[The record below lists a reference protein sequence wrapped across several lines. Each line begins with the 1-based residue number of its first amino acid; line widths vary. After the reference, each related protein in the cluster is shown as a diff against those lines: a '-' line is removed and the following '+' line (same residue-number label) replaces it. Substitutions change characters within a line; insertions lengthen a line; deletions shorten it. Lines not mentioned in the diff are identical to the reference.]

1 MTPSMRSW
9 GIRPRLFLAF
19 GAIASM
25 TVASSIAGYVLLA
38 GVDGTLYTIGRQSV
52 PQAIA
57 GLEMAAR
64 AQALA
69 ALAPNLLSATA
80 QDQRQRRLGE
90 LSQVRGEL
98 TQLLGQLAG
107 FPGGRQAAA
116 ELTELTTKL
125 NDQLTRLDATVE
137 LRLTTA
143 SKREQAIAVAEKA
156 HTAVVALLGPAWE
169 KVRSQIEMASM
180 NVGGDR
186 AATMKTLLQLT
197 AMEVPLS
204 QAFAELAA
212 DSNEILGILV
222 RAGQAPNTE
231 TLDRLRRGQAELR
244 DRLLKKTDVVE
255 NLSPTH
261 GLRSVLEALA
271 TIGTGSDSLFAV
283 RDAELRALADGRQLL
298 TDTRDVATELQKRVD
313 RQVEAGRHAIQAS
326 VEVSEAQIGLG
337 SSITIALA
345 VVSVV
350 VSVLIGWLYIGR
362 SLVARV
368 VALNSTMRRLSD
380 GDLTATVSVS
390 GHQDEIG
397 RMAATVVVFRENM
410 LRAEQLTAERATEQ
424 AVKEKRSERLDGL
437 THGFEDRVG
446 GLVGL
451 VASAADQLQT
461 TARSMTGTAGETSQQ
476 AANVAAAAEEASV
489 NVQTVASAAEELAA
503 SIGEISRQVAQSA
516 KVAGKAVEDA
526 KRTDVVVRDLADA
539 AQKIGE
545 VVGLIS
551 NIAGQTNLLAL
562 NATIEA
568 ARAGDAGKGFA
579 VVASEVKSLATQ
591 TAKATEDIGRQIA
604 QIQGSTAEAVASIQG
619 IGATIGEVSE
629 IAAAIAAAVEEQG
642 AATQEIARNV
652 QQASAGTLA
661 VTTNIAGV
669 GEGANNTGAA
679 ATEVLEAAGAL
690 TRQAEELHGAVSLFI
705 REVKSA

>member
-1 MTPSMRSW
+1 MALSIHSW

-19 GAIASM
+19 GAIAGM
-25 TVASSIAGYVLLA
+25 TVVASATAYELLGGVGDTLRVIAHR
-38 GVDGTLYTIGRQSV
+38 DV
-52 PQAIA
+52 PRAVV

-64 AQALA
+64 AQGLA

-80 QDQRQRRLGE
+80 QDQRQQRLGE

-98 TQLLGQLAG
+98 SRLLTDLGG
-107 FPGGRQAAA
+107 FPGGKQAAA

-125 NDQLTRLDATVE
+125 NDRMVRLDAAVGA
-137 LRLTTA
+137 RLTA
-143 SKREQAIAVAEKA
+143 VAKREQATVVAEKA
-156 HTAVVALLGPAWE
+156 HATVTALLGPAWE
-169 KVRSQIEMASM
+169 TVRSQIEMASM
-180 NVGGDR
+180 SGGGDR
-186 AATMKTLLQLT
+186 ASAMKTLLQLT
-197 AMEVPLS
+197 AMDVPLS
-204 QAFAELAA
+204 QSLAELAA
-212 DSNEILGILV
+212 DSNDVLGILV
-222 RAGQAPNTE
+222 RAGQAPNVATM
-231 TLDRLRRGQAELR
+231 DPLRRRVTELT
-244 DRLLKKTDVVE
+244 DRLLEKTDVVE
-255 NLSPTH
+255 NLSPFP
-261 GLRSVLEALA
+261 GLRASIEALVA
-271 TIGTGSDSLFAV
+271 LGAGPDSLFAA
-283 RDAELRALADGRQLL
+283 REAELRALSDGRQLL
-298 TDTRDVATELQKRVD
+298 TETREVATELDKLVAQ
-313 RQVEAGRHAIQAS
+313 QVVAGRGAIQAS
-326 VEVSEAQIGLG
+326 TAATEAQIHLGLW
-337 SSITIALA
+337 IAIGLA

-350 VSVLIGWLYIGR
+350 AATLIGWLYIGR
-362 SLVARV
+362 NLVARV
-368 VALNSTMRRLSD
+368 VALDRTMRRLSE
-380 GDLTATVSVS
+380 GDLTAGVVVT
-390 GHQDEIG
+390 GHLDEIG
-397 RMAATVVVFRENM
+397 HMAETVVVFRENM
-410 LRAEQLTAERATEQ
+410 LRAEQLTAERAAEQ

-451 VASAADQLQT
+451 VASAASQLQT
-461 TARSMTGTAGETSQQ
+461 TARSMTGTAGETTQQ

-619 IGATIGEVSE
+619 IGATIGEVSN

-679 ATEVLEAAGAL
+679 ATEVLDAAGAL
-690 TRQAEELHGAVSLFI
+690 TRQAEELHGAVSQFI
-705 REVKSA
+705 REVKTA

>member
-1 MTPSMRSW
+1 MTLSIRSW

-25 TVASSIAGYVLLA
+25 TVAASLTAYVLLA
-38 GVDGTLYTIGRQSV
+38 GVDGTLRVITRQNV
-52 PQAIA
+52 PQALV

-80 QDQRQRRLGE
+80 QDQRQQRLGE
-90 LSQVRGEL
+90 LSQIRGEL
-98 TQLLGQLAG
+98 TQLLTELAA

-116 ELTELTTKL
+116 ELTDLTSKL
-125 NDQLTRLDATVE
+125 NDRMARLDTTVGA
-137 LRLTTA
+137 RLTA
-143 SKREQAIAVAEKA
+143 VGKREQATAAAEKA
-156 HTAVVALLGPAWE
+156 HAAAAALLGPAWE

-180 NVGGDR
+180 SAGGDR
-186 AATMKTLLQLT
+186 AATMKALLQLT
-197 AMEVPLS
+197 AMDVPLS
-204 QAFAELAA
+204 QALAELVA
-212 DSNEILGILV
+212 DSNEVLGILL
-222 RAGQAPNTE
+222 RAGQAPNSE
-231 TLDRLRRGQAELR
+231 TLDRLRRGLAELA
-244 DRLLKKTDVVE
+244 DRLLEKSDVVE
-255 NLSPTH
+255 NLSPTP
-261 GLRSVLEALA
+261 GLRSAIEALA
-271 TIGTGSDSLFAV
+271 ALGTGSDSLFAV
-283 RDAELRALADGRQLL
+283 RDAELKALADGRQLL
-298 TDTRDVATELQKRVD
+298 TDTREVAAELGKMVA
-313 RQVEAGRHAIQAS
+313 RQVVAGRGAIQAS
-326 VEVSEAQIGLG
+326 TNATEAQIGLG
-337 SSITIALA
+337 SWIMIALA
-345 VVSVV
+345 AVSVV

-368 VALNSTMRRLSD
+368 VALNDTMRRLSE
-380 GDLTATVSVS
+380 GDLTADVFVT
-390 GHQDEIG
+390 GHEDEIG
-397 RMAATVVVFRENM
+397 RMAATVVVFRDNM
-410 LRAEQLTAERATEQ
+410 VRAEQLAAERAAEQ
-424 AVKEKRSERLDGL
+424 AVKEKRAERLDGL

-451 VASAADQLQT
+451 VASAATQLQT
-461 TARSMTGTAGETSQQ
+461 TARSMTGTAGETTQQ

-516 KVAGKAVEDA
+516 RVAGKAVEDA
-526 KRTDVVVRDLADA
+526 KRTDAVVRNLADA

-679 ATEVLEAAGAL
+679 ATEVLDAAGAL
-690 TRQAEELHGAVSLFI
+690 SRQAEELHGAVSQFI
-705 REVKSA
+705 REVKTA